1 MIWVEEIKERVSEST
16 KANDHIY
23 MIYVL
28 LVCYCMYEI
37 L

>member
-1 MIWVEEIKERVSEST
+1 MISVEEIKECGSEST

-28 LVCYCMYEI
+28 LVCYCMYEM